1 MTTETTQPVVTPPA
15 TPAQPLKKA
24 GEKLDKTTFKADA
37 KPGKKAEKPKKE
49 KVSKND
55 EFGFRKGT
63 KTSDAAKM
71 YATGAGATTEEITK
85 ALGHAHLNLFKKVG
99 KAGYVQE
106 HTFVKND
113 KGGLVKKYK
122 LVKKAQKK

>member
-1 MTTETTQPVVTPPA
+1 MNSPLAPTTVVKTDPPA
-15 TPAQPLKKA
+15 PPLKKA
-24 GEKLDKTTFKADA
+24 AEKLEKTTFKADA
-37 KPGKKAEKPKKE
+37 KPGNKAEKPKKE